1 MQIKKDGAASVDNTL
16 PVVVSKSLNDW
27 LLFFSVKQFIFAS
40 SFEVDI
46 LSNLLK
52 AQCEMAE
59 WKFLPSLLHLHE
71 SNVKLSSWCQI
82 LPPVEVGKCLFVGN
96 VIIII
101 IIIIIITV
109 IRLLVLLLLQFK
121 CQWNMQ
127 AMLNLLSIITETKF
141 GHEKYFQNY
150 INFKSKSLLCF
161 IIFQCSFCKLASR
174 V

>member
-16 PVVVSKSLNDW
+16 PVAVSKSLNDW
-27 LLFFSVKQFIFAS
+27 LFLFSVKQFIFAS

-101 IIIIIITV
+101 IIIITV
-109 IRLLVLLLLQFK
+109 IRLVVLLLLHFK

-150 INFKSKSLLCF
+150 INFKSKSLICF

>member
-1 MQIKKDGAASVDNTL
+1 
-16 PVVVSKSLNDW
+16 
-27 LLFFSVKQFIFAS
+27 
-40 SFEVDI
+40 
-46 LSNLLK
+46 
-52 AQCEMAE
+52 MAE

-101 IIIIIITV
+101 IIIIITV

-141 GHEKYFQNY
+141 GHEK
-150 INFKSKSLLCF
+150 
-161 IIFQCSFCKLASR
+161 
-174 V
+174 

>member
-1 MQIKKDGAASVDNTL
+1 MTDY
-16 PVVVSKSLNDW
+16 
-27 LLFFSVKQFIFAS
+27 LFTSIKQFIFAS

-82 LPPVEVGKCLFVGN
+82 LPPVEVGRCLFVGN
-96 VIIII
+96 V
-101 IIIIIITV
+101 IIIIITV

-121 CQWNMQ
+121 YQWNMQ
-127 AMLNLLSIITETKF
+127 AMLNLLLILTETKF
-141 GHEKYFQNY
+141 GHEKYIQNY
-150 INFKSKSLLCF
+150 F
-161 IIFQCSFCKLASR
+161 
-174 V
+174 

>member
-1 MQIKKDGAASVDNTL
+1 MQIKKDGAALVDNTL

-27 LLFFSVKQFIFAS
+27 LFFFSVKQFIFAS

-101 IIIIIITV
+101 IIIITV

-127 AMLNLLSIITETKF
+127 AMLNLLSIIITETKF

-150 INFKSKSLLCF
+150 INFKSKSLICF

-174 V
+174 I

>member
-1 MQIKKDGAASVDNTL
+1 MTDY
-16 PVVVSKSLNDW
+16 
-27 LLFFSVKQFIFAS
+27 FFISIKQFIFAS

-101 IIIIIITV
+101 ITV
-109 IRLLVLLLLQFK
+109 IRLLVLLLLQFQY
-121 CQWNMQ
+121 QWNMQ
-127 AMLNLLSIITETKF
+127 AMLNLLLIITETKYC
-141 GHEKYFQNY
+141 HHMRNTSK
-150 INFKSKSLLCF
+150 ITFKSKSLICL
-161 IIFQCSFCKLASR
+161 
-174 V
+174 

>member
-1 MQIKKDGAASVDNTL
+1 
-16 PVVVSKSLNDW
+16 
-27 LLFFSVKQFIFAS
+27 
-40 SFEVDI
+40 
-46 LSNLLK
+46 
-52 AQCEMAE
+52 MAE

-101 IIIIIITV
+101 IIITV

-141 GHEKYFQNY
+141 GHEK
-150 INFKSKSLLCF
+150 
-161 IIFQCSFCKLASR
+161 
-174 V
+174 

>member
-1 MQIKKDGAASVDNTL
+1 MQIKKDGATLVDNTL

-27 LLFFSVKQFIFAS
+27 IFFFSVKQFIFAS

-101 IIIIIITV
+101 ITV

-150 INFKSKSLLCF
+150 INFKSKSLICF

>member
-16 PVVVSKSLNDW
+16 PVAVSKSLNDW
-27 LLFFSVKQFIFAS
+27 LFLFSVKQFIFAS

-82 LPPVEVGKCLFVGN
+82 LPPVEVGKCLFVSN
-96 VIIII
+96 VI

-141 GHEKYFQNY
+141 CHEKYFQNY
-150 INFKSKSLLCF
+150 INFKSKSLICF

>member
-1 MQIKKDGAASVDNTL
+1 MQIKKDGAALVDNTL

-27 LLFFSVKQFIFAS
+27 LFFFSVKQFIFAS

-101 IIIIIITV
+101 IIIITV
-109 IRLLVLLLLQFK
+109 IRLVVLLLLHFK

-150 INFKSKSLLCF
+150 INFKSKSLICF

>member
-1 MQIKKDGAASVDNTL
+1 M
-16 PVVVSKSLNDW
+16 
-27 LLFFSVKQFIFAS
+27 
-40 SFEVDI
+40 DI

-101 IIIIIITV
+101 ITV

-150 INFKSKSLLCF
+150 INFKSKS
-161 IIFQCSFCKLASR
+161 
-174 V
+174 